1 MPNEFRHVQAY
12 QHLEKGQTLESQ
24 GLLDE
29 AMLEFKRA
37 VEADPRIAT
46 ARNAL
51 GNHYRRKGLLTKAAD
66 EFRCALHLNED
77 YESCYNLGRVLTE
90 LERYEEAAGLYRRCI
105 ELEADDQGAQYELG
119 YCLCGM
125 GKYAEALKLFQ
136 ALSEAHP
143 EDWELHFA
151 LGDCFIGL
159 EDYPGAIT
167 ELERALAG
175 APEEAEKSQVRD
187 ALLVAKRHV
196 EFSPYQ
202 PTNLKDRIYVD
213 HGAVVLGTAGDDGL
227 TVTADKDR
235 AYGYADLAVTLGRML
250 RLIRDQGWQITATCS
265 TDDGAMPVALAIA
278 RVLEVPVLP
287 VDQLTEEDFTLVV
300 MGVGRRPELCDVTLE
315 RVPGKMISFA
325 MVIAWPLEEDLVTDV
340 IGVHCTGNCTLPW
353 QRGPGRTTTTG
364 TSRTATTGAQRPAQ
378 TGPRRSA
385 RTAATSLLRALAASA
400 DEPTENAQRE
410 YYEQH
415 SLLRFYDNA
424 QQHDK
429 GAQEP
434 ASGTDQPSS
443 A

>member
-66 EFRCALHLNED
+66 EYRSALQLSED
-77 YESCYNLGRVLTE
+77 TESCYNLGRVLTE
-90 LERYEEAAGLYRRCI
+90 LERYEEAAEMYRRCI
-105 ELEADDQGAQYELG
+105 KLEPEDPSAQYELG

-136 ALSEAHP
+136 DLSAAHP

-151 LGDCFIGL
+151 LGDCYLGL
-159 EDYPGAIT
+159 EDYPGAIA
-167 ELERALAG
+167 ELERALAK
-175 APEEAEKSQVRD
+175 APQEADEAPVRD
-187 ALLVAKRHV
+187 ALLVARRHL
-196 EFSPYQ
+196 EFPSFRAA
-202 PTNLKDRIYVD
+202 NLKDRLYVD

-227 TVTADKDR
+227 TIRSDKDR
-235 AYGYADLAVTLGRML
+235 AYGYADVAVTVARLL
-250 RLIRDQGWQITATCS
+250 RLIRDQGWQLTATCS
-265 TDDGAMPVALAIA
+265 TDEGSMPLALALA

-287 VDQLTEEDFTLVV
+287 VEQLTEEDFTLVV
-300 MGVGRRPELCDVTLE
+300 MGIGRRPELCDVTLE

-340 IGVHCTGNCTLPW
+340 VGVHCTGTCSLPW
-353 QRGPGRTTTTG
+353 QRGPGRTT
-364 TSRTATTGAQRPAQ
+364 SATK

-400 DEPTENAQRE
+400 VESNESAQRE
-410 YYEQH
+410 YYERH
-415 SLLRFYDNA
+415 ALLRFYDNTA
-424 QQHDK
+424 QLEK
-429 GAQEP
+429 GAAE
-434 ASGTDQPSS
+434 PSS
-443 A
+443 GADQHSPA